1 MRWQQLFKEIVPG
14 SSELL
19 NHAFFEWKL
28 DAGTKV
34 AFTEYDVPY
43 ATKMKSAFNAVL
55 YLNR

>member
-55 YLNR
+55 YL